1 MSLIYPRKNGKPFLS
16 SMSMLEHEWHI
27 PLVELEA
34 VAAKYRPTLEALGVL
49 DGLFA
54 CEEVMLFVWLW
65 KHDKEI
71 EDAARGVGETSVRY
85 EMGDG
90 A

>member
-16 SMSMLEHEWHI
+16 SMSMLEHEGHI

-49 DGLFA
+49 DGLA
-54 CEEVMLFVWLW
+54 AYQEVMLFVWLW

-71 EDAARGVGETSVRY
+71 NDAMLGVADVRVEY
-85 EMGDG
+85 DD
-90 A
+90 

>member
-16 SMSMLEHEWHI
+16 LMNMLEHEGHV

-49 DGLFA
+49 DGLA
-54 CEEVMLFVWLW
+54 AYQEVMLFVWLW

-71 EDAARGVGETSVRY
+71 EDATRGVGEISVRWC
-85 EMGDG
+85 GD
-90 A
+90 

>member
-16 SMSMLEHEWHI
+16 SMSMLEHEGHI

-49 DGLFA
+49 DGLSA
-54 CEEVMLFVWLW
+54 CQEVRLFVWLW

-71 EDAARGVGETSVRY
+71 EDAARGIGKLRIEW
-85 EMGDG
+85 EDK
-90 A
+90 

>member
-16 SMSMLEHEWHI
+16 SMSMLEHEGRI
-27 PLVELEA
+27 PLAELET

-49 DGLFA
+49 DGLSA
-54 CEEVMLFVWLW
+54 YQEVRLFVWLW

-71 EDAARGVGETSVRY
+71 EDAARGIGELRI
-85 EMGDG
+85 EWEDE
-90 A
+90 

>member
-16 SMSMLEHEWHI
+16 SMSMLEHEGHI

-49 DGLFA
+49 DGLA
-54 CEEVMLFVWLW
+54 PYQVVMLFVWLW
-65 KHDKEI
+65 KHDKGI
-71 EDAARGVGETSVRY
+71 GDAARGIGELRI
-85 EMGDG
+85 EWEGE
-90 A
+90 